1 MVCFGRGISQK
12 MLHLNSLEL
21 VEDGLG
27 ELVGGGGAAHVGGA
41 DLAVELLA
49 LQLYFNESFRTYPS
63 AITA

>member
-41 DLAVELLA
+41 DFAVGLLA
-49 LQLYFNESFRTYPS
+49 LRLDSYGSCRTYPS

>member
-1 MVCFGRGISQK
+1 MGDFAWFVFGKGISQK

-41 DLAVELLA
+41 DLAVGLLA
-49 LQLYFNESFRTYPS
+49 L
-63 AITA
+63 